1 MRAVYRSNLASGLY
15 GLFMG
20 AGITLGTFIIFMHGA
35 IITEQRSPYDFATTV
50 QIISTNAINRG
61 WKVSRVEDFRAALAQ
76 MEDLKR
82 APVEVIE
89 LCQSDYACQILKSG
103 KRSCL
108 AMMPCSVAVYEKDG
122 HVYVASLN
130 RGLVGRFF
138 RREAAGVFRQVR
150 ADEREILR
158 LAVAR

>member
-1 MRAVYRSNLASGLY
+1 MRAVYLSNLASGLY

-20 AGITLGTFIIFMHGA
+20 AGITLGTFIMLMRGT

-50 QIISTNAINRG
+50 QIISTNAVNRG
-61 WKVSRVEDFRAALAQ
+61 WKVSRVEDFRAVFAQ
-76 MEDLKR
+76 AEDLKR
-82 APVEVIE
+82 ARIEVIE
-89 LCQSDYACQILKSG
+89 LCHPDYACEIFRSG

-138 RREAAGVFRQVR
+138 RREAAGALRKVR